1 MTIQNFP
8 RAGMLAAFAAATMSI
23 AASPAAD
30 AATVRSHL
38 IASTAICEA
47 PLPQYGLPLSKGPF
61 AITNQ
66 GTASVFLSCAL
77 PTDSYGGT
85 QSGSVAVVVRAG
97 ASAGTVSCTMASGHN
112 QWGVHYQT
120 TTITVAANGSGT
132 VSWVNVNKEESDGTY
147 AFSCVLPP
155 GYKLEAVSLREESIA
170 GNL

>member
-1 MTIQNFP
+1 MMIQTFRRP
-8 RAGMLAAFAAATMSI
+8 AMAAAFAAAIAAI

-30 AATVRSHL
+30 AATSRTHL

-47 PLPQYGLPLSKGPF
+47 PLPQYGLPLKKGPF

-66 GTASVFLSCAL
+66 GTTGVFLSCAL
-77 PTDSYGGT
+77 PTDSYGGI
-85 QSGSVAVVVRAG
+85 QSGNVNVVVRAG
-97 ASAGTVSCTMASGHN
+97 ASAATVNCTMASGHD

-120 TTITVAANGSGT
+120 TAITVAANGSGT
-132 VSWVNVNKEESDGTY
+132 VSWANVNKEESDGTY

-155 GYKLEAVSLREESIA
+155 GYMLEAVTLREESAA